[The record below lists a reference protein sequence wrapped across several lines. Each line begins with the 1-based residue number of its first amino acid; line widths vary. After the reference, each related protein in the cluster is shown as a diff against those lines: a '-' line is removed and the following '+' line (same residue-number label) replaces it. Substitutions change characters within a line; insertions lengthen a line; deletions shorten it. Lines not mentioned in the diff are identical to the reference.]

1 MVGGRRPAAFLDEYF
16 RCVFAGLQQ
25 SDTHLVR
32 VPKQAIGL
40 TMDDG
45 YEVSATFS
53 GSTDLR
59 EIC

>member
-1 MVGGRRPAAFLDEYF
+1 MVGGGSPATVLDEYL

-32 VPKQAIGL
+32 VPEQADGS
-40 TMDDG
+40 TMDGG
-45 YEVSATFS
+45 YELSAMFS
-53 GSTDLR
+53 RTTDLR